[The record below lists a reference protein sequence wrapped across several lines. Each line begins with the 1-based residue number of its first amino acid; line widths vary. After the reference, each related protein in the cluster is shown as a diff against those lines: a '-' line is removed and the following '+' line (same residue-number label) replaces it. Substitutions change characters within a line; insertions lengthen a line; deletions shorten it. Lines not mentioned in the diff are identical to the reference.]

1 MNRVHGGRA
10 ETTTFTQHLL
20 AMRPLNSLQITH
32 PRVTPGDPVLPSHP
46 QPLTKA
52 PPDQIPRQYYCI
64 VVKELHFFFLCKNCP
79 KGVFKY
85 LKVAIL
91 TLGLQFQKLT
101 IATTFQ
107 ALHILFNGLPQILHR
122 LHKLLNGLSQTLH
135 RIHKRFDGLS
145 KTLHRLRKRFIGLS
159 QTLHRLHKRFNEL
172 SLTLHRLHK
181 LFNGLSQTLH
191 RLHKRFNGLSQ
202 TLHRLHKLFNGL
214 SQTLHKLHK
223 RFNELHR
230 LFTSSTDSSQA
241 SQTLHRLHTHTRK
254 HFNTGQF
261 LHSENAVVGG
271 TKGSTKSSPK
281 VIVFDQMSNVSGGFI
296 MLPNFGWS

>member
-159 QTLHRLHKRFNEL
+159 QTLHRLHKRFN
-172 SLTLHRLHK
+172 
-181 LFNGLSQTLH
+181 
-191 RLHKRFNGLSQ
+191 GLSQ